1 LKEDFFMQCPKC
13 GHKIPDMNDKCLYC
27 GAWTKG
33 EAASGTG
40 ADSSRFMA
48 SSGKM
53 GKNFAGVQVTK
64 EEINYKK
71 LEELPLP
78 LRARVE
84 AMLKKGEGQSEEIKT
99 FFHNIP
105 EPMDRTGE
113 KRKKISFLAALKFF
127 LKKE

>member
-1 LKEDFFMQCPKC
+1 MQCPKC
-13 GHKIPDMNDKCLYC
+13 GHKIPDMNNKCLYC

-40 ADSSRFMA
+40 ADSSGFMA
-48 SSGKM
+48 SSRKM

-84 AMLKKGEGQSEEIKT
+84 AMLKKGDGQSEEIKT
-99 FFHNIP
+99 FFQSFP
-105 EPMDRTGE
+105 ESPSKTDGR
-113 KRKKISFLAALKFF
+113 RKKMSFLAALKIL
-127 LKKE
+127 LKKD